1 MSDDEIEA
9 LRLKKCAMNG
19 IVLDDPEVVLAMD
32 KSGAGIFVPA
42 KFKKGELSGSLIGL
56 KQLGALKKKADGVLL
71 EMAKALHGGEIPA
84 IPAVGKSYK
93 NVCEYCDYK
102 SVCSYEDDIPVREL
116 IDSDIKTVLENLER
130 GDDSDEVDGRSAK
143 SH

>member
-1 MSDDEIEA
+1 
-9 LRLKKCAMNG
+9 MNG

-71 EMAKALHGGEIPA
+71 EMAQALHGGEIPA